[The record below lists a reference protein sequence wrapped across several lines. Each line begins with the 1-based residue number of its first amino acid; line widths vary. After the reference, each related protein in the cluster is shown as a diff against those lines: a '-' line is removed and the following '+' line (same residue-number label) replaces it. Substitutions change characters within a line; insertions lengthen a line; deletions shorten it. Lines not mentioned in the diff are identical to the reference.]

1 MLRME
6 KKMLYGTTI
15 LSVRHNGSVALGGDG
30 QITLENAVIKSNA
43 NKVRK
48 IYKGQVLLGFAGS
61 VADAMSLYERLEG
74 KLEKY
79 NGNLVNAA
87 VDLAKDWRS
96 DRVLRRLDAML
107 AVVNAEHSYLIS
119 GNGDVISADDGIIA
133 IGSGGNYALA
143 AARALC
149 RHSTL
154 SASEIV
160 REALKITSEICIYTN
175 DQIIVEEL
183 SPARSKI

>member
-1 MLRME
+1 MFYR
-6 KKMLYGTTI
+6 TTI

-30 QITLENAVIKSNA
+30 QITLQDTVVKHNASKI
-43 NKVRK
+43 RR
-48 IYKGQVLLGFAGS
+48 IYKGKVLLGFSGA

-107 AVVNAEHSYLIS
+107 VVADAENSYLIS
-119 GNGDVISADDGIIA
+119 GTGDVISANDGIVA
-133 IGSGGNYALA
+133 VGSGGNYALA
-143 AARALC
+143 AARALAK
-149 RHSTL
+149 HSSL
-154 SASEIV
+154 NASEIV
-160 REALKITSEICIYTN
+160 KESLRIASEICIYTN
-175 DQIIVEEL
+175 DQIVVEEL
-183 SPARSKI
+183 RPAKS

>member
-1 MLRME
+1 MFYR
-6 KKMLYGTTI
+6 TTI

-30 QITLENAVIKSNA
+30 QITLQDTVVKHNASKI
-43 NKVRK
+43 RR
-48 IYKGQVLLGFAGS
+48 IYKGKVLLGFSGA

-107 AVVNAEHSYLIS
+107 VVADAENSYLIS
-119 GNGDVISADDGIIA
+119 GTGDVISANDGIVA
-133 IGSGGNYALA
+133 VGSGGNYALA
-143 AARALC
+143 AARALVK
-149 RHSTL
+149 HSSL
-154 SASEIV
+154 NASEIV
-160 REALKITSEICIYTN
+160 KESLRIASEICIYTN
-175 DQIIVEEL
+175 DQIVVEEL
-183 SPARSKI
+183 RPAKS

>member
-1 MLRME
+1 MFYR
-6 KKMLYGTTI
+6 TTI

-30 QITLENAVIKSNA
+30 QITLQDAVVKHNA
-43 NKVRK
+43 NKIRR
-48 IYKGQVLLGFAGS
+48 IYKSKVLLGFSGA

-96 DRVLRRLDAML
+96 DRMLRRLDAML
-107 AVVNAEHSYLIS
+107 VVADAENSYLIS
-119 GNGDVISADDGIIA
+119 GTGDVISANDGIVA
-133 IGSGGNYALA
+133 VGSGGNYALA
-143 AARALC
+143 AARALVE
-149 RHSTL
+149 HSSL

-160 REALKITSEICIYTN
+160 KESLRIASEICIYTN
-175 DQIIVEEL
+175 DQIVVEEL
-183 SPARSKI
+183 RPAKS

>member
-1 MLRME
+1 MFYR
-6 KKMLYGTTI
+6 TTI

-30 QITLENAVIKSNA
+30 QITLQNTVVKHNASKI
-43 NKVRK
+43 RR
-48 IYKGQVLLGFAGS
+48 IYKGKVLLGFSGA

-107 AVVNAEHSYLIS
+107 VVADAENSYLIS
-119 GNGDVISADDGIIA
+119 GTGDVISANDGIVA
-133 IGSGGNYALA
+133 VGSGGNYALA
-143 AARALC
+143 AARALAK
-149 RHSTL
+149 HSSL
-154 SASEIV
+154 NASEIV
-160 REALKITSEICIYTN
+160 KESLRIASEICIYTN
-175 DQIIVEEL
+175 DQIVVEEL
-183 SPARSKI
+183 RPAKP

>member
-1 MLRME
+1 MFYR
-6 KKMLYGTTI
+6 TTI

-30 QITLENAVIKSNA
+30 QITLQDTVVKHNASKI
-43 NKVRK
+43 RR
-48 IYKGQVLLGFAGS
+48 IYKGKVLLGFSGA

-107 AVVNAEHSYLIS
+107 VVADAENSYLIS
-119 GNGDVISADDGIIA
+119 GTGDVISANDGIVA
-133 IGSGGNYALA
+133 VGSGGNYALA
-143 AARALC
+143 AARALVE
-149 RHSTL
+149 HSSL

-160 REALKITSEICIYTN
+160 KESLKIASEICIYTN
-175 DQIIVEEL
+175 DQIVVEEL
-183 SPARSKI
+183 RPAKS

>member
-1 MLRME
+1 MFH
-6 KKMLYGTTI
+6 GTTI

-30 QITLENAVIKSNA
+30 QVTLQDAVVKRNA

-48 IYKGQVLLGFAGS
+48 IYKDKVLLGFSGA
-61 VADAMSLYERLEG
+61 VADAMSLYEKLES

-79 NGNLVNAA
+79 NGNLINAT

-107 AVVNAEHSYLIS
+107 VVVDEENSYMVS

-143 AARALC
+143 AARALIQN
-149 RHSTL
+149 SSL
-154 SASEIV
+154 SASDVVKES
-160 REALKITSEICIYTN
+160 LKIASEICVYTN

-183 SPARSKI
+183 YPAKS

>member
-1 MLRME
+1 MFYR
-6 KKMLYGTTI
+6 TTI

-30 QITLENAVIKSNA
+30 QITLQDTVVKHNASKI
-43 NKVRK
+43 RR
-48 IYKGQVLLGFAGS
+48 IYKGKVLLGFSGA

-107 AVVNAEHSYLIS
+107 VVADTENSYLIS
-119 GNGDVISADDGIIA
+119 GTGDVISANDGIVA
-133 IGSGGNYALA
+133 VGSGGNYALS
-143 AARALC
+143 AARALVK
-149 RHSTL
+149 HSSL
-154 SASEIV
+154 NASEIV
-160 REALKITSEICIYTN
+160 KESLRIASEICIYTN
-175 DQIIVEEL
+175 DQIVVEEL
-183 SPARSKI
+183 RPAKS